1 MHFLARNKLKRIIWV
16 QPSAFLA
23 NCLGKIGHALFSGH
37 CLFALISL
45 VFYSWLDLSAKGCT
59 FRGASLELPEGGL
72 CVHLYYFLATSVPWS
87 MFRCVQRKGKR
98 ILGLLLPSANGLA
111 FFIFSVYSFVYA
123 ALEIFTRRM
132 HWCTWHGQW
141 STRFLVPSNGSHGD
155 WILLLVIAPGPVHTA
170 Y

>member
-98 ILGLLLPSANGLA
+98 ILCLLLPCANGLD
-111 FFIFSVYSFVYA
+111 FFIFFSIFVCVRCTGIIHMTDA
-123 ALEIFTRRM
+123 HGMGTGRQGFLCAQMVAVEIE
-132 HWCTWHGQW
+132 
-141 STRFLVPSNGSHGD
+141 PSC
-155 WILLLVIAPGPVHTA
+155 
-170 Y
+170 